1 MLLVMLN
8 NCISS
13 KYFKET
19 RSIYSASIP
28 LERFMGSDT
37 DDNIDE
43 LFTTV
48 SERSQE
54 AKETSNKK
62 GSNKD
67 EKDVFSML

>member
-1 MLLVMLN
+1 MLLVTQS

-13 KYFKET
+13 KNFKET
-19 RSIYSASIP
+19 RSIYSASMPI
-28 LERFMGSDT
+28 ERFMGSDT

-43 LFTTV
+43 LFTTI
-48 SERSQE
+48 SERFQE

-67 EKDVFSML
+67 EKDVFRML

>member
-1 MLLVMLN
+1 MQN

-13 KYFKET
+13 KNFKET

-43 LFTTV
+43 LFATI
-48 SERSQE
+48 SERFQE

-62 GSNKD
+62 GNNKD
-67 EKDVFSML
+67 EKDVFRM

>member
-1 MLLVMLN
+1 MQN

-13 KYFKET
+13 KNFKET

-37 DDNIDE
+37 DDNVDE
-43 LFTTV
+43 LFATI
-48 SERSQE
+48 SERLQE

-62 GSNKD
+62 ENNKD
-67 EKDVFSML
+67 EKDVFRML

>member
-1 MLLVMLN
+1 MQN

-13 KYFKET
+13 KNFKET

-43 LFTTV
+43 LFATI
-48 SERSQE
+48 SERFQE

-62 GSNKD
+62 GNNKD
-67 EKDVFSML
+67 DKDVFRM

>member
-1 MLLVMLN
+1 MLLVMQN

-13 KYFKET
+13 KNFKET

-43 LFTTV
+43 LFATI
-48 SERSQE
+48 SERFQE

-62 GSNKD
+62 GNNKD
-67 EKDVFSML
+67 EKDVFRM

>member
-1 MLLVMLN
+1 MLLVTQN

-13 KYFKET
+13 KNFKET
-19 RSIYSASIP
+19 CSIYSASIP
-28 LERFMGSDT
+28 LERFMGSET

-43 LFTTV
+43 LFTTI
-48 SERSQE
+48 SERLQE

-67 EKDVFSML
+67 EKDVFRM